1 MVELSRGG
9 ILAVSNGSEN
19 LGLGEAASRF
29 LAGLPGKESVTSQ
42 QEVYRFVR
50 WYGWQRP
57 LAGLTASE
65 VANYAERL
73 SQSDTDNVRKL
84 ELIRAFLVY
93 AKKEGWIQDNLAI
106 HLKTRKVKNR
116 VRSSSRQGML
126 EPVSLTQQGYD
137 ELQAE
142 LKTLQDKRL
151 PAIDE
156 MRRAAADKDFSENAP
171 LDAAKEQRGQL
182 EGRIMELEETLSSAI
197 IIGEK
202 REDTS
207 KVSIGD
213 SIILQDPISGEEL
226 RYTLVSSKEVDP
238 ARGKISGAS
247 PIGRATIGKGQGE
260 IVEVTVPSGRL
271 RYRIKQIERV
281 T

>member
-1 MVELSRGG
+1 MVEHSRGG
-9 ILAVSNGSEN
+9 ILAVSNGSAN

-42 QEVYRFVR
+42 QEVYKFVR
-50 WYGWQRP
+50 WYGWERP
-57 LAGLTASE
+57 LAGLTAAE

-73 SQSDTDNVRKL
+73 SQSDADNVRKL

-93 AKKEGWIQDNLAI
+93 AKKEGWIQDNLVI
-106 HLKTRKVKNR
+106 HLKIRRAKNR
-116 VRSSSRQGML
+116 VKPSSSQGML

-137 ELQAE
+137 ELHAE
-142 LKTLQDKRL
+142 LKTLKDKRL
-151 PAIDE
+151 LAIDE
-156 MRRAAADKDFSENAP
+156 MRRAAADKDFKENAP

-182 EGRIMELEETLSSAI
+182 EGRIMQLEETLSSVS
-197 IIGEK
+197 IIGER

-213 SIILQDPISGEEL
+213 SIVLQDPVSGEEL
-226 RYTLVSSKEVDP
+226 RYLLVSSKEVDP

-247 PIGRATIGKGQGE
+247 PIGKATIGKSQGE
-260 IVEVTVPSGRL
+260 MVEVTVPAGKL
-271 RYRIKQIERV
+271 RYRIKQIER
-281 T
+281 